1 MPELTT
7 IPTNITKDANPPLP
21 NSTPV
26 KLNVKKA
33 PINATGTTDKITHAK
48 RKDSKWMLQMKN
60 TTTTTS
66 SKNQ

>member
-33 PINATGTTDKITHAK
+33 PINATGTTDNITHAK
-48 RKDSKWMLQMKN
+48 RKDSK
-60 TTTTTS
+60 
-66 SKNQ
+66 